1 MSEKIAEQLTRHWL
15 ISTLIRN
22 IKIGMADIPVRQTR
36 VRTKRKRADGSV
48 FYETTVIEVY
58 ERDAAAVVS
67 SCKLLL
73 AECDRRE
80 AKSAEIKAADE
91 QSAGPSLGARLLE
104 RAYGKLPRV
113 DRQYTSERSADP
125 EVPDFPED
133 PDETGSDPKKGA

>member
-1 MSEKIAEQLTRHWL
+1 MVSTPPPQPRASWKRCRRKVAEQLTRHWL

-22 IKIGMADIPVRQTR
+22 IKIGMTDIPARQTR
-36 VRTKRKRADGSV
+36 VRTKRKRADGSIV
-48 FYETTVIEVY
+48 YETTVIEVY

-91 QSAGPSLGARLLE
+91 QNAGPSLGARLLE
-104 RAYGKLPRV
+104 TSLRQAAPRRSQGRQRAR
-113 DRQYTSERSADP
+113 R
-125 EVPDFPED
+125 
-133 PDETGSDPKKGA
+133 